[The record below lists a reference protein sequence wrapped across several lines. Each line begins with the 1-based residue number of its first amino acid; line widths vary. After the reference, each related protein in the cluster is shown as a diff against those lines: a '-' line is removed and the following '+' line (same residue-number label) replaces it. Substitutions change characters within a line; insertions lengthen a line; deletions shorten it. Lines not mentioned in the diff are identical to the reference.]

1 MDTLTLFPCA
11 KINLTMEVFGRREDG
26 YHHIRSVMESVSL
39 RDRLTIRRI
48 PSGFRFHCS
57 IPELSGEDNLVVRAW
72 RLLAD
77 RFALDGAELELE
89 KQIPW
94 GSGMGGGSSDC
105 AGALL
110 GLARMF
116 QLPLSL
122 EELMKLGKSLGA
134 DVPFCLLGQPALAA
148 GIGEILSPLPAGPQ
162 LELIILM
169 PPASFSTPE
178 MYRRLDS
185 RPEIPTPISLTS
197 FLEGLE
203 QGDVRQITHGL
214 LNHFEEAVPA
224 PQLLKKAKDSLLA
237 AGAWGASM
245 TGAGAAVFGV
255 FPDGDTADRAMDH
268 LISAED
274 WQIYRCHTLADP
286 WSEQAQKEGTI

>member
-1 MDTLTLFPCA
+1 
-11 KINLTMEVFGRREDG
+11 
-26 YHHIRSVMESVSL
+26 
-39 RDRLTIRRI
+39 
-48 PSGFRFHCS
+48 
-57 IPELSGEDNLVVRAW
+57 
-72 RLLAD
+72 
-77 RFALDGAELELE
+77 
-89 KQIPW
+89 
-94 GSGMGGGSSDC
+94 
-105 AGALL
+105 
-110 GLARMF
+110 
-116 QLPLSL
+116 
-122 EELMKLGKSLGA
+122 
-134 DVPFCLLGQPALAA
+134 
-148 GIGEILSPLPAGPQ
+148 
-162 LELIILM
+162 M

-185 RPEIPTPISLTS
+185 RPEIPTPVSLTS

-245 TGAGAAVFGV
+245 TGAGAAVFGI
-255 FPDGDTADRAMDH
+255 FPDSAAANRALDH
-268 LISAED
+268 LILEKD